1 MTEVALRRMTKSK
14 SPICYPGYT
23 AFYLGG
29 GGSWWARGQGQLQK
43 RSAFKPVGRRR
54 QPAQVALQQLVQK
67 TLDRRQQHSS
77 RACADLDVVL
87 VE

>member
-14 SPICYPGYT
+14 SPICYTGYT
-23 AFYLGG
+23 AKNK
-29 GGSWWARGQGQLQK
+29 GGSGGARGQGQLQK

-54 QPAQVALQQLVQK
+54 QPAQAASQQHVQK